1 MKNVEF
7 CAKTIYINVLLIL
20 LKHWTF
26 HENRTENA
34 NIDNI
39 CRINLKL
46 VDEPGINS
54 LA

>member
-7 CAKTIYINVLLIL
+7 RAKTIYINVLLIL
-20 LKHWTF
+20 LKLRTF
-26 HENRTENA
+26 HENRTENG

-39 CRINLKL
+39 CCINLNLEDK
-46 VDEPGINS
+46 PGINN